1 MENNLDND
9 VRNADALGL
18 SYGYYKALTYNHDAS
33 RVKVKKPGKVCPVCG
48 KEVRPPQITVC
59 SKECAKIRQREY
71 NRARRHDD
79 YMRSKYKKTGEDE

>member
-18 SYGYYKALTYNHDAS
+18 SYGYYKALTYNPDAS
-33 RVKVKKPGKVCPVCG
+33 PIKVKKPGKVCPVCG

-59 SKECAKIRQREY
+59 SKECAKIRNGERNREQRRKY
-71 NRARRHDD
+71 
-79 YMRSKYKKTGEDE
+79 YLKSKFETMKGDE

>member
-18 SYGYYKALTYNHDAS
+18 SYGYYKALTYNPDAS

-48 KEVRPPQITVC
+48 KEVRPPKITVC
-59 SKECAKIRQREY
+59 SKECAKIRNRELTREL
-71 NRARRHDD
+71 NRKRYRRD
-79 YMRSKYKKTGEDE
+79 KFEKTEGDE